1 MRFSEKTLTIEL
13 MSGFFNTYLYQPILA
28 SLVYIYE
35 TVAFHDLGIAIILL
49 TILVRV
55 VLFPVFYKSAKDQAL
70 MQRLQPHIKKIQL
83 DHKDDKERQ
92 AKEMLDLYKRYSLNP
107 FSGIL
112 LLLLQLPVFIILFN
126 VLSKELSS
134 GLFLSSTLFGVIELQ
149 TKGYVLPV
157 LAAVVQ
163 YLQGKLTMGAQ
174 KKPKEAS
181 ADPMASMTSTMMVM
195 GPVLT
200 FFILLN
206 LPTALSLYWMV
217 SSVFSV
223 VQQLYINKQLPKFE
237 DE

>member
-1 MRFSEKTLTIEL
+1 
-13 MSGFFNTYLYQPILA
+13 
-28 SLVYIYE
+28 
-35 TVAFHDLGIAIILL
+35 
-49 TILVRV
+49 
-55 VLFPVFYKSAKDQAL
+55 
-70 MQRLQPHIKKIQL
+70 
-83 DHKDDKERQ
+83 
-92 AKEMLDLYKRYSLNP
+92 
-107 FSGIL
+107 
-112 LLLLQLPVFIILFN
+112 VFIILFN

-134 GLFLSSTLFGVIELQ
+134 GLFLSSTLFGVIDLQ
-149 TKGYVLPV
+149 AKGYVLPV

-163 YLQGKLTMGAQ
+163 YVQGKLTMGAQ

-181 ADPMASMTSTMMVM
+181 NDPVASMTSTMMVM
-195 GPVLT
+195 GPILT